1 MQTSFKIKG
10 RKPKINDFRKKFNRK
25 GPGPWARGCG
35 PKGFNAVLKG
45 PNGPGGS
52 DSYGGS
58 SNHFRSNF
66 ESCSKQL
73 RIISEVTSNHCRN
86 NFESFLKQFRII
98 SEVTSNHCR
107 NKLESFLKQLR
118 MISEATSKHFRSN
131 FEQFSKQLRTILEA
145 TSNHFLQIHRFLPCR
160 MTLACIALYRVLLY
174 PIVLY
179 VCLSFK
185 SISFFHVKWP
195 SIGPWWPQDRAN
207 IGSNRLKCIPR
218 PPKSAPWNLEKK
230 RSKTI
235 VFLQPEWVGMARG
248 SSESVATTII
258 CDAG

>member
-52 DSYGGS
+52 DSYDGS

-86 NFESFLKQFRII
+86 NFESFLKHPRSHSLLRSHHQRLGAKHTASFQIPTHPRTHYIRQPNI
-98 SEVTSNHCR
+98 VAIRYSPR
-107 NKLESFLKQLR
+107 RRPESRKSGFGGQG
-118 MISEATSKHFRSN
+118 SKINDF
-131 FEQFSKQLRTILEA
+131 
-145 TSNHFLQIHRFLPCR
+145 
-160 MTLACIALYRVLLY
+160 
-174 PIVLY
+174 
-179 VCLSFK
+179 
-185 SISFFHVKWP
+185 
-195 SIGPWWPQDRAN
+195 
-207 IGSNRLKCIPR
+207 
-218 PPKSAPWNLEKK
+218 
-230 RSKTI
+230 
-235 VFLQPEWVGMARG
+235 
-248 SSESVATTII
+248 
-258 CDAG
+258 